1 MANSKDE
8 GVKDFALGLGN
19 MLMISAFDV
28 DAVKDIFY
36 DLSINATRLMLSIIV
51 AFCSFALIVS
61 TPFKK

>member
-36 DLSINATRLMLSIIV
+36 DQCNEADASSLLFVLLRR
-51 AFCSFALIVS
+51 
-61 TPFKK
+61 